1 MNDYDTIA
9 DIVNA
14 AAAVM
19 ADENNALI
27 EECRVRILYFLNIGD
42 EAQLYHVKP
51 KAPGEASTIALRH
64 VIRNGCKIEVLDV
77 VEAFGNIGA
86 VAASI
91 LAGEPVALG
100 VAITQAGLYFIRAF
114 RKATTVDLQPA
125 DAAIIWALR
134 ELGGEAAPDDLRAK
148 WSSVMSAAD
157 LDGDTR
163 AERLNARLASLV
175 ELGCVKVDGE
185 SVAFAEQVE
194 REY

>member
-1 MNDYDTIA
+1 MKDDDTIA

-14 AAAVM
+14 AAAAM

-27 EECRVRILYFLNIGD
+27 EECRVSILYFLNIGD
-42 EAQLYHVKP
+42 EAQLYHLKP

-64 VIRNGCKIEVLDV
+64 VIRNGRKIEVLDV
-77 VEAFGNIGA
+77 VEAFGNMGA

-134 ELGGEAAPDDLRAK
+134 ELGGEADFDDLRAK
-148 WSSVMSAAD
+148 WSNVMSVAD
-157 LDGDTR
+157 LDGDAT
-163 AERLNARLASLV
+163 ADRLAVRLASLIA
-175 ELGCVKVDGE
+175 LGCVKVDE
-185 SVAFAEQVE
+185 ERVLFAEQVE